1 MRPTV
6 RLRLTAWYASIFLL
20 GGGVM
25 LAISYVIVSRNT
37 GSFPTRVGEQLVVS
51 GDVVNMPGAPTQLG
65 PSTTSPAGVPSLTGP
80 DRGTVLRLER
90 ARQVAERKVTADFRR
105 QTAIDFALALLG
117 TTVVSLLAGWI
128 VAGRALRPVARI
140 TATARRVA
148 VEGDLGERIA
158 LDGPADELR
167 ELADTFDTML
177 ERLDRTFA
185 GQRRFVANASHELR
199 TPLAIMRAEIE
210 ERLDDPTASESELRE
225 MASVLHDAV
234 GRCEAL
240 IASLLTLARGQEAL
254 QRHEDVD
261 LGDVVRS
268 VAARS
273 QADAAA
279 GGVRIEI
286 AGRPAHCQG
295 DRDLLEHMVANL
307 VENALR
313 YNDADGFVLI
323 ETDDDSHDATLR
335 VSNSGEVVPAEGL
348 PQLFEPFFRL
358 DSSRSRDSGGAGL
371 GLSIVAAVAA
381 THGGTASAVARDA
394 GGLKVTVTLPTAL
407 SHRQTPTRAR
417 SQPTQIELPEP
428 ETPAVAGVESDEPQ
442 PFRQLARRSRGSRR

>member
-6 RLRLTAWYASIFLL
+6 RLRLTVWYASIFLL
-20 GGGVM
+20 GGGVL

-37 GSFPTRVGEQLVVS
+37 SGFPARVGEQLTVSGGVVS
-51 GDVVNMPGAPTQLG
+51 VSGAPTKVG
-65 PSTTSPAGVPSLTGP
+65 PSITAPAGIPSLTGP
-80 DRGTVLRLER
+80 DRGTFLRLER

-117 TTVVSLLAGWI
+117 TTLVSLLAGWI

-148 VEGDLGERIA
+148 AEGDLGERIA

-167 ELADTFDTML
+167 ELADTFDVML

-210 ERLDDPTASESELRE
+210 ERLDDPSASESELRE
-225 MASVLHDAV
+225 MASVVHDAV
-234 GRCEAL
+234 GRSEGL

-254 QRHEDVD
+254 ERHEDLD
-261 LGDVVRS
+261 LSAVVRS
-268 VAARS
+268 VVSRREPEAAAR
-273 QADAAA
+273 
-279 GGVRIEI
+279 GVRIEI
-286 AGRPAHCQG
+286 ADRPAHCCG
-295 DRDLLEHMVANL
+295 DRDLLERMVANL

-313 YNDADGFVLI
+313 YNHADGFVRV
-323 ETDDDSHDATLR
+323 ETDHDDRVAMLR
-335 VSNSGEVVPAEGL
+335 VSNSGEVVPSEGL

-358 DSSRSRDSGGAGL
+358 DRSRSRDSGGAGL
-371 GLSIVAAVAA
+371 GLSIVAAIAV
-381 THGGTASAVARDA
+381 THGGAASAVARDG
-394 GGLKVTVTLPTAL
+394 GGLAVTVTLPTARPDPQAPIRA
-407 SHRQTPTRAR
+407 SSQSPT
-417 SQPTQIELPEP
+417 SQPT
-428 ETPAVAGVESDEPQ
+428 
-442 PFRQLARRSRGSRR
+442 RRAIPG